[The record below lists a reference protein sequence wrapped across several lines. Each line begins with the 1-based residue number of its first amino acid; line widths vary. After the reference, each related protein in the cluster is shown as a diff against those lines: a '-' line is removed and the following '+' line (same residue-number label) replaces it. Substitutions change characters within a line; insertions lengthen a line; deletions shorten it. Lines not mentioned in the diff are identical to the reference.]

1 MKTFLSVNIILFVL
15 CAGMLSAQTVPQNP
29 QLQIKGYAAADYAKS
44 QEEGPVYDGSFGNPL
59 LGLVFS
65 GQLSQK
71 VRFMAEASYYSSYS
85 GSVLDL
91 NQAWVGVDT
100 SQYFNLKLGLY
111 LVPFGWYNERNL
123 PHEQLYINFPLN
135 IEFFVPLTWRDIGIA
150 AGGRALGLDYSAW
163 FGNGLAETG
172 TPDGGQQFKDNN
184 ANKGWGGRLLWAPE
198 QSMGFGYSY
207 YRGKYDDTNSRYRTM
222 QAANAYWITND
233 FELVFEYTF
242 NKSENIPDYAAGKGY
257 GYYGHLAL
265 VWKNIRPYASYQ
277 RLDYDD
283 PLHGP
288 GFEGP
293 ESPGEGISVKKTRW
307 ALGAVLSLGPNV
319 FLKFEYDFNRESEI
333 ELKNDMYIVQIA
345 LSF

>member
-1 MKTFLSVNIILFVL
+1 MRIFINITIFVL
-15 CAGMLSAQTVPQNP
+15 CAGMIGAQAVPQNP

-44 QEEGPVYDGSFGNPL
+44 EKEGLVPDGSFGNPL

-65 GQLSQK
+65 GQLSQN
-71 VRFMAEASYYSSYS
+71 VRFMAEASFYTDKT
-85 GSVLDL
+85 LDL

-100 SQYFNLKLGLY
+100 SQYFSLKLGLY

-135 IEFFVPLTWRDIGIA
+135 IDFFVPLTWRDIGIA
-150 AGGRALGLDYSAW
+150 ATGSALGLDYSAW
-163 FGNGLAETG
+163 FGNGLVESDG
-172 TPDGGQQFKDNN
+172 PDGGQQFKDNN

-198 QSMGFGYSY
+198 SSIGIGYSY
-207 YRGKYDDTNSRYRTM
+207 YRGKYDDANSRYRTM

-233 FELVFEYTF
+233 FEWVFEYTY
-242 NKSENIPDYAAGKGY
+242 NTSENIPGYANGKGY
-257 GYYGHLAL
+257 GYYAHLAM

-277 RLDYDD
+277 KLDYHD

-293 ESPGEGISVKKTRW
+293 ESPGDGISVKKTRW
-307 ALGAVLSLGPNV
+307 AVGAVFSLGPSV

-333 ELKNDMYIVQIA
+333 QLKNDMYMVQIA